1 MKKNVLTDGDS
12 WLNRGLS
19 RLFDILLFGI
29 ITMILCLPVI
39 TIGAAITANMDV
51 YMQCALKK
59 DGKLFRRYFK
69 AFAKNFLKATLIWII
84 LLIVGLLIGGLVIIS
99 LGDYAQ
105 LSEGMKTFITIFSLI
120 MALLYCLTFA
130 YVFTLQGRYE
140 NPIGTTII
148 NALIIGVTN
157 FPRSIF
163 MVALTAAMVALGYFL
178 PGVIPLCV
186 LLEFSFINY
195 FSAKLIVPVLAK
207 LGDKEAAGEYVEEE
221 ELPEAEEVT
230 EEAPEEEKNDKKEK
244 RAKGLKTNPK
254 SENKMHNDAK

>member
-1 MKKNVLTDGDS
+1 MKKNVFTDGDS

-29 ITMILCLPVI
+29 ITMILCVPII

-51 YMQCALKK
+51 YLQCALQK
-59 DGKLFRRYFK
+59 DGKLFKRYFK
-69 AFAKNFLKATLIWII
+69 AFAKNFLKSTLIWII
-84 LLIVGLLIGGLVIIS
+84 LLVVGLMIGGLVVIV
-99 LGDYAQ
+99 LGDYAK
-105 LSEGMKTFITIFSLI
+105 LSEGMKTFISIFSLI

-140 NPIGTTII
+140 NSIGTTII

-163 MVALTAAMVALGYFL
+163 MVALTAAMVAIGYFF

-186 LLEFSFINY
+186 LVEFSFINY

-221 ELPEAEEVT
+221 ELPEAEEVK
-230 EEAPEEEKNDKKEK
+230 EEAEEEAKDTHKGKKGKKGKAGKEAKEESKKE
-244 RAKGLKTNPK
+244 
-254 SENKMHNDAK
+254 